1 MTELDKHDLEASS
14 PTPISIPN
22 STKPSPPKD
31 KDTSPNLI
39 TWNGPDDPESPQNWP
54 RNLKWKNTWSI
65 SLFVFISPI
74 SSSMIAPAMNDLAQS
89 LDMIHSEFE
98 IYLSL
103 SIFILG
109 YAIGPV
115 FFGPASEVYGRV
127 RILQVSNLWYL
138 GWNLGCGFARHK
150 GVLFACRFL
159 AGAGGSAPL
168 AVGGQ

>member
-1 MTELDKHDLEASS
+1 
-14 PTPISIPN
+14 
-22 STKPSPPKD
+22 
-31 KDTSPNLI
+31 
-39 TWNGPDDPESPQNWP
+39 
-54 RNLKWKNTWSI
+54 
-65 SLFVFISPI
+65 
-74 SSSMIAPAMNDLAQS
+74 MIAPAMNDLAQS

-168 AVGGQ
+168 AVGGGAIRLVVLFFFLSLSFWVFEMGEFGVVCGRVRDELS